1 MQPPLFPLSRNN
13 HRGRS
18 KAIMNYDALPTPS
31 SKPEATDFLQTL
43 LNKNLR
49 VGTTDGRM
57 FWGSFK
63 CTDSDCNL
71 VLQHTYEYR
80 PPPLAQL
87 QSAAAAAAAASSDP
101 QSKKV
106 VMDMTSRYLGLVVVP
121 GQYITKIEV
130 EEFASQLKATERK
143 QQQQSQQQQQQQQ
156 QQTTT
161 HKVEIS

>member
-1 MQPPLFPLSRNN
+1 
-13 HRGRS
+13 
-18 KAIMNYDALPTPS
+18 MNYDALPTPT

-80 PPPLAQL
+80 PPSLAQL
-87 QSAAAAAAAASSDP
+87 QEAAAQDDEA
-101 QSKKV
+101 QKGKV

-121 GQYITKIEV
+121 GKYITKIEV
-130 EEFASQLKATERK
+130 EEFASQLKDTLSERK
-143 QQQQSQQQQQQQQ
+143 QHQPTQS
-156 QQTTT
+156 
-161 HKVEIS
+161 KMNVEIS

>member
-1 MQPPLFPLSRNN
+1 MQPPPLFPLSRNN

-31 SKPEATDFLQTL
+31 SKAEATDFLQTL

-80 PPPLAQL
+80 PPSLSQL
-87 QSAAAAAAAASSDP
+87 QSAATTTTTTTTTT
-101 QSKKV
+101 KV

-130 EEFASQLKATERK
+130 EEFASQLKK
-143 QQQQSQQQQQQQQ
+143 KQQKQSPPQQPQQQQPQQQQQQP
-156 QQTTT
+156 TR
-161 HKVEIS
+161 KVEIS

>member
-80 PPPLAQL
+80 PPSPNSNQPPPRPQAQTP
-87 QSAAAAAAAASSDP
+87 SP
-101 QSKKV
+101 KKWSW
-106 VMDMTSRYLGLVVVP
+106 T
-121 GQYITKIEV
+121 
-130 EEFASQLKATERK
+130 
-143 QQQQSQQQQQQQQ
+143 
-156 QQTTT
+156 
-161 HKVEIS
+161 

>member
-1 MQPPLFPLSRNN
+1 MQPPSFPLSRNN
-13 HRGRS
+13 RRGRS
-18 KAIMNYDALPTPS
+18 KAIMNYDALPTPT

-80 PPPLAQL
+80 PPSLAQL
-87 QSAAAAAAAASSDP
+87 EAAAAQDA
-101 QSKKV
+101 QKGKV

-121 GQYITKIEV
+121 GKYITKIEV
-130 EEFASQLKATERK
+130 EEFASQLKASEKKATT
-143 QQQQSQQQQQQQQ
+143 QQHA
-156 QQTTT
+156 TR
-161 HKVEIS
+161 KVEIS

>member
-1 MQPPLFPLSRNN
+1 MQPPFPSPFPLSRNN

-80 PPPLAQL
+80 PPSLAQL
-87 QSAAAAAAAASSDP
+87 EAATTTQNP
-101 QSKKV
+101 QKGKV

-121 GQYITKIEV
+121 GQYVTKIQV
-130 EEFASQLKATERK
+130 EEFASQLKSSA
-143 QQQQSQQQQQQQQ
+143 QGQQQQQQQIAK
-156 QQTTT
+156 
-161 HKVEIS
+161 KVEIS